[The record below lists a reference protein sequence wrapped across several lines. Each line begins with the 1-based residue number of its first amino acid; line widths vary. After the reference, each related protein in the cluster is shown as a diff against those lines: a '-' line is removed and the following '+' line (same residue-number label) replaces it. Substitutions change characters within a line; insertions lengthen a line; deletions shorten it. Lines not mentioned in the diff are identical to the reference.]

1 MPGAPV
7 RACTNSFAH
16 RAKAAPREKVSA
28 SPASTRR
35 CMRSSKP
42 GTVLASDGVG
52 TEVVRGMYVGMWR
65 ERGKSGEGASLVEG
79 GTSCEPAS
87 CLLVVREGDRSREPA
102 SCSRRG
108 RCRVAVLC
116 EREHA
121 GDRRGVGKICSLP
134 FTPLGAAGDGGPCI
148 SARTCGNIVWQHCV
162 GPNAREHVAQR
173 RELQQMKAS
182 MCRRGELIP
191 EQEREWTS

>member
-52 TEVVRGMYVGMWR
+52 TCAAGMSR
-65 ERGKSGEGASLVEG
+65 EAAISGELASLVSLEG
-79 GTSCEPAS
+79 GTS
-87 CLLVVREGDRSREPA
+87 
-102 SCSRRG
+102 
-108 RCRVAVLC
+108 
-116 EREHA
+116 REHA
-121 GDRRGVGKICSLP
+121 SSLLV
-134 FTPLGAAGDGGPCI
+134 LGAAGAGLPWI
-148 SARTCGNIVWQHCV
+148 SA
-162 GPNAREHVAQR
+162 
-173 RELQQMKAS
+173 
-182 MCRRGELIP
+182 
-191 EQEREWTS
+191 